1 MCVRER
7 RPRGSAREVRANAA
21 FSHALTRH
29 LRRVV
34 PKITTNRV
42 IASRIVRNTDCKI
55 VERATLRPP
64 QLELSTKRKTM
75 EIRFISSLTAED
87 EELFAPAV
95 LKAASALLDQL
106 PIAYTLRIET
116 TGAQV
121 YQHTHVM
128 PDQRDEPIFDPR
140 MLRGTAAT

>member
-1 MCVRER
+1 
-7 RPRGSAREVRANAA
+7 
-21 FSHALTRH
+21 
-29 LRRVV
+29 
-34 PKITTNRV
+34 
-42 IASRIVRNTDCKI
+42 
-55 VERATLRPP
+55 
-64 QLELSTKRKTM
+64 M

-121 YQHTHVM
+121 YQHTHVT
-128 PDQRDEPIFDPR
+128 PDREALGLDPANGFKATAPHIF
-140 MLRGTAAT
+140 RGTAT